1 MNKKL
6 DCIAFHEAGHAIA
19 HILTGIPFIYVTTK
33 EDEEK
38 DELGGRTL
46 GHVLPDEPLSK
57 EEWEKLS
64 ILDPNEFNI
73 FFKEDFIRLSG
84 FVAEMIYR
92 RKANFKASKED
103 FRQWIGTSLNNLPE
117 KLSSKY
123 QSFLLDY
130 LVQVLI
136 SERNWS
142 NITVVALALVEEDT
156 LTYERVCEVIELNH
170 LNSVLK

>member
-6 DCIAFHEAGHAIA
+6 DCIAFHESGHAIA
-19 HILTGIPFIYVTTK
+19 HILTGIPFKYVTIK
-33 EDEEK
+33 VDEEK

-64 ILDPNEFNI
+64 ILDPKEFNI
-73 FFKEDFIRLSG
+73 FFKEDFIRLAG

-92 RKANFKASKED
+92 RRSNYKSSKED
-103 FRQWIGTSLNNLPE
+103 FRQWVGTSLIKLPE

-123 QSFLLDY
+123 QSFILEY
-130 LVQVLI
+130 IFQVLVT
-136 SERNWS
+136 ERNWS
-142 NITVVALALVEEDT
+142 DITVVALALIDEET
-156 LTYERVCEVIELNH
+156 LTYDQVCTVIGQNR
-170 LNSVLK
+170 NIV